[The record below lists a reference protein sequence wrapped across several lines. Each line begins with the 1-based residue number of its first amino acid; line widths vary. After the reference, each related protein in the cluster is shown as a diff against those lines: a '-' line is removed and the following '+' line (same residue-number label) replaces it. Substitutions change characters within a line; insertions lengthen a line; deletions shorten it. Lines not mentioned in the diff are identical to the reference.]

1 MKAPYFLTCLA
12 ATVSA
17 QSVAIGL
24 PSAGESL
31 TPGSSTVVQ
40 IQRPNTLTGS
50 QEMAVAI
57 GLSSCADSK
66 CYRPADVMGTILY
79 NGPFKPEYHASS
91 QPPYQ
96 NFSVNIPEAFAKG
109 EAQLNV
115 AHVSLVGA
123 GPFPYLETLNQSVV
137 IA

>member
-1 MKAPYFLTCLA
+1 MKAPYFLTFLA

-31 TPGSSTVVQ
+31 TPGGSTVVQ
-40 IQRPNTLTGS
+40 IQRP
-50 QEMAVAI
+50 EMAVAI

-66 CYRPADVMGTILY
+66 CYHPADVMGTILY
-79 NGPFKPEYHASS
+79 NGPFKPEFHEST

-96 NFSVNIPEAFAKG
+96 NFTVSIPEAFAKG

-123 GPFPYLETLNQSVV
+123 GPFPYLETLNQTVL

>member
-1 MKAPYFLTCLA
+1 MKVPYFLAFLA

-17 QSVAIGL
+17 QNVAIGL
-24 PSAGESL
+24 PSEGENL

-40 IQRPNTLTGS
+40 IQRPNSLTGS
-50 QEMAVAI
+50 QEIAVAI

-66 CYRPADVMGTILY
+66 CWTAAEVMGTILY
-79 NGPFKPEYHASS
+79 TGPFKPEYHESS

-96 NFSVNIPEAFAKG
+96 NFSVNIPEAIGKG
-109 EAQLNV
+109 KAQLNI

-123 GPFPYLETLNQSVV
+123 GNFPYMETLNRTVL

>member
-1 MKAPYFLTCLA
+1 MKVPYFILFLA
-12 ATVSA
+12 ATASA
-17 QSVAIGL
+17 QNVGIGL
-24 PSAGESL
+24 PSAGENL

-40 IQRPNTLTGS
+40 IQRPNSLTGS
-50 QEMAVAI
+50 QEIAVAI

-66 CYRPADVMGTILY
+66 CYAPEDVMGTILY
-79 NGPFKPEYHASS
+79 NGPFKPEYHESS

-96 NFSVNIPEAFAKG
+96 NFSVNIPESIGKG
-109 EAQLNV
+109 KAQLNI

-123 GPFPYLETLNQSVV
+123 GPFPFMETLNRTVL

>member
-1 MKAPYFLTCLA
+1 MNVPYFILFLV
-12 ATVSA
+12 ATASA
-17 QSVAIGL
+17 QNVAIGL
-24 PSAGESL
+24 PSPGENL

-40 IQRPNTLTGS
+40 IQRPNSLTGS
-50 QEMAVAI
+50 QELAVAI

-66 CYRPADVMGTILY
+66 CYAPEDVMGTILY
-79 NGPFKPEYHASS
+79 NGPFKPEYHESS

-96 NFSVNIPEAFAKG
+96 NFSVNIPEAIGKG
-109 EAQLNV
+109 TAQLNI

-123 GPFPYLETLNQSVV
+123 GPFPFLETLNRTVH

>member
-1 MKAPYFLTCLA
+1 MKIPYFLVFVA

-17 QSVAIGL
+17 QNAAIGL
-24 PSAGESL
+24 PSEGENL

-40 IQRPNTLTGS
+40 IQRPNSLTGS
-50 QEMAVAI
+50 QEIAVAI

-66 CYRPADVMGTILY
+66 CYAPEDVLGTILY
-79 NGPFKPEYHASS
+79 NGPFKPEYHESG

-96 NFSVNIPEAFAKG
+96 NFSVNIPEAIGKG
-109 EAQLNV
+109 KAQLNV

-123 GPFPYLETLNQSVV
+123 GPFPFMETLNRTVL